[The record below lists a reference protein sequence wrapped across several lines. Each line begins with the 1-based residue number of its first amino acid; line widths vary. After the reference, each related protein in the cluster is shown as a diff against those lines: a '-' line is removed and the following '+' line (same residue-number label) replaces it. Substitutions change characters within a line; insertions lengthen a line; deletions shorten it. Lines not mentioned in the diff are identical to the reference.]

1 MALTMINVESWESV
15 SEARQ
20 AWICRRLKEACEQGR
35 IDRSQ
40 IQYGI
45 TDKSIIYTF
54 RPTGSGLIESSLGV
68 DLEPTDIRWVDFNG
82 AKVFVLAHMMVLSH
96 MFSDCRFTVDADRGH
111 SKYLRQAYDI
121 ARGAMPELPVPAWL
135 DQLEPLDG
143 SSIVRPDWLD
153 FSR

>member
-1 MALTMINVESWESV
+1 MAATIISIESWASV
-15 SEARQ
+15 SEAKQ
-20 AWICRRLKEACEQGR
+20 AWICRRLKEACEQGG

-82 AKVFVLAHMMVLSH
+82 AKVFVLAHMLVLSH
-96 MFSDCRFTVDADRGH
+96 LYTDCQFYVDPARGH
-111 SKYLRQAYDI
+111 WRHLRSAFDI
-121 ARGAMPELPVPAWL
+121 ARGAIPELEVPEWFVA
-135 DQLEPLDG
+135 LEPSDT
-143 SSIVRPDWLD
+143 SSIDRPDWLD